1 MNEGSHFIRL
11 IISINELK
19 FINSPETVETL
30 HFLNENAINTKI
42 FFSLSLTQAEKVK
55 AYLINGARKLPGF
68 SEWPNP
74 EMGWGALCVK
84 DSIPM

>member
-1 MNEGSHFIRL
+1 LTAEGIVKG
-11 IISINELK
+11 NDA
-19 FINSPETVETL
+19 
-30 HFLNENAINTKI
+30 FLYG
-42 FFSLSLTQAEKVK
+42 EKCK